1 MNQRW
6 SKIMLGPKPNGKLKN
21 LLERVSYRQ
30 WLIAAVLVSC
40 FLGVV
45 VFMSFGSEDTSSD
58 KNHPQTVKVV
68 VAKQDIPARTVIKEE
83 MVKVIEIPADLL
95 PDGALSDISE
105 VVDCPVSVPVQQGD
119 VLTDKKVLKDMK
131 LAGFTG
137 TIPPDCRA
145 ISVGITDITG
155 VAGFAKPGDYV
166 DVMIV
171 RKGGN
176 GQGASGEILLQNVLL
191 LGINKTGATA
201 GNVSKGDS
209 GNKDKDKKSKDDK
222 GSSEGDLKAA
232 GEQMATATLAVTPDE
247 ALKLATASQQGTV
260 YLVLR
265 PYQPKDSFIID
276 TEYHME
282 GDVVPQQSAP
292 ASSAP
297 STPAPSYSAPAPSYS
312 APAPAAAPAPASSAP
327 SYSSDSVEVINGVDS
342 SYVEVR

>member
-1 MNQRW
+1 
-6 SKIMLGPKPNGKLKN
+6 MLGPKPNGKLKD

-40 FLGVV
+40 FLGVM

-171 RKGGN
+171 RKGNGN
-176 GQGASGEILLQNVLL
+176 NGGASGEILLQNVLL

-201 GNVSKGDS
+201 GDVANNG
-209 GNKDKDKKSKDDK
+209 GNKDSKDKKSKDDK
-222 GSSEGDLKAA
+222 GSEGDLKAS

-265 PYQPKDSFIID
+265 PYQPKDSFVID

-282 GDVVPQQSAP
+282 GDVVPQQSAPAP

-312 APAPAAAPAPASSAP
+312 APAPAAAPAPAPASSAP